1 MSFDVVEGGG
11 RAKGRCPEV
20 RRKVSLISLVSRF
33 CSLPPPPPP
42 VLTLLVILL
51 VSLLPPYD
59 PLVTQI
65 TFHSPFLISMQS
77 YLGHSDSGIRRLGML
92 VGEII
97 SNASLPPT
105 EADRERAKARARAG
119 AKAESKKHRDD
130 RVVSE
135 LEGMLDELNT
145 EDDKRPGIKN
155 AAMKGTPAAEPKVK
169 RLDFGKSI
177 WEGVGGGKEECRWLR
192 AHEGLRDGDAEI
204 DKGDALLGWLEADT
218 GSNKSDQANE
228 NKKVPVEVDSDDEPT
243 VPKQTRGRSAKTK
256 TKPARPPPETVDSD
270 DDSLVGYSDE
280 SRSSSRSPSP
290 TPSYLEEVANDP
302 MLNTSTRAKIQRP
315 VYLIQLLELLRAR
328 TEPEKLEVALKWGE
342 ELIRR
347 KRDYGTE
354 LGKHRDVSVACVVT
368 EVWIR
373 SLVLA

>member
-1 MSFDVVEGGG
+1 
-11 RAKGRCPEV
+11 
-20 RRKVSLISLVSRF
+20 
-33 CSLPPPPPP
+33 
-42 VLTLLVILL
+42 
-51 VSLLPPYD
+51 
-59 PLVTQI
+59 
-65 TFHSPFLISMQS
+65 
-77 YLGHSDSGIRRLGML
+77 
-92 VGEII
+92 
-97 SNASLPPT
+97 
-105 EADRERAKARARAG
+105 
-119 AKAESKKHRDD
+119 
-130 RVVSE
+130 
-135 LEGMLDELNT
+135 
-145 EDDKRPGIKN
+145 
-155 AAMKGTPAAEPKVK
+155 
-169 RLDFGKSI
+169 
-177 WEGVGGGKEECRWLR
+177 
-192 AHEGLRDGDAEI
+192 
-204 DKGDALLGWLEADT
+204 
-218 GSNKSDQANE
+218 
-228 NKKVPVEVDSDDEPT
+228 VDSDDEPT
-243 VPKQTRGRSAKTK
+243 VPKQTRGRSTKTK